1 MRDFVFFTSLVTILK
16 ISLILH
22 LKVHSKTY
30 NSFLHMKALNTHIPP
45 CLKKQKQSG
54 YEIWSVNRTRETFFL
69 KYHTQKVVK
78 KLFTDPFLKNQ
89 N

>member
-1 MRDFVFFTSLVTILK
+1 
-16 ISLILH
+16 
-22 LKVHSKTY
+22 
-30 NSFLHMKALNTHIPP
+30 MKALNTHIPP